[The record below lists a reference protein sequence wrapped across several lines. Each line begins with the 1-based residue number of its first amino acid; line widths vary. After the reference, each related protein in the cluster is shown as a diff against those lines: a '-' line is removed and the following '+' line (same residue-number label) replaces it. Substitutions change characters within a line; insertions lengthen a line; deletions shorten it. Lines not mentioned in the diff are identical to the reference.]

1 MGCGNCDCDGGVT
14 EIRYI
19 YQDTVAGV
27 NIRIFYDESRTQ
39 VLCNFNNVQPNDEV
53 ICPIAGNT
61 ASSAAMGLA
70 KFAKETPFTITYPG
84 GSTCEAQYHTSCSR
98 DIVGIVQAE
107 CTKLVVSGWR
117 GANSGDCDDCKE
129 PCDCDATEY
138 TTTWNPDIYATRIGE
153 HCYCDNGC
161 TPAPTSRRRLGKKS
175 KGKKSKGSKGKGKTS
190 NSGAGCGDCDCDKS
204 IGMQMLRVRYSG
216 SSNVNIY
223 FYDKKGANLMCTS
236 LDIDNGAEA
245 TCRADTAG
253 FAKLETNTV
262 VKVQNAVSGSE
273 CITEIHTSCSRDIV
287 GTIGSADCGLLVTG
301 WADDSECDDLYEECS
316 CDESVLVYE
325 DVDPYEEPE
334 KEVDTDVCYCST
346 RTDGISSISQLTTT
360 TRRRLGKKSKNVASM
375 GVGSCDCDKSTGMQ
389 VLRFLYNGAE
399 TANSITVYY
408 DKNMLSN
415 EVVCSYTSVAPGD
428 ESECRIEDFTDAS
441 GNQIYGDFDT
451 NTYLVIETDSS
462 TCVGSIHTSC
472 SRDIVGFAA
481 ENCDSVVVTGWAD
494 GDGDCDDGFD
504 PCDCD
509 SEYENAF
516 RISAANGLA
525 SHVYVVLA
533 LVAMAAVFAF

>member
-1 MGCGNCDCDGGVT
+1 MAVST

-175 KGKKSKGSKGKGKTS
+175 KGKKSKGSKGKARQAILALAVVTVTVINRLECKCCAFDTVAAAMSTS
-190 NSGAGCGDCDCDKS
+190 
-204 IGMQMLRVRYSG
+204 
-216 SSNVNIY
+216 
-223 FYDKKGANLMCTS
+223 TS
-236 LDIDNGAEA
+236 MTRKAP
-245 TCRADTAG
+245 
-253 FAKLETNTV
+253 
-262 VKVQNAVSGSE
+262 
-273 CITEIHTSCSRDIV
+273 TSC
-287 GTIGSADCGLLVTG
+287 AHL
-301 WADDSECDDLYEECS
+301 
-316 CDESVLVYE
+316 
-325 DVDPYEEPE
+325 
-334 KEVDTDVCYCST
+334 
-346 RTDGISSISQLTTT
+346 SISITA
-360 TRRRLGKKSKNVASM
+360 RKRP
-375 GVGSCDCDKSTGMQ
+375 
-389 VLRFLYNGAE
+389 AE
-399 TANSITVYY
+399 LIP
-408 DKNMLSN
+408 L
-415 EVVCSYTSVAPGD
+415 
-428 ESECRIEDFTDAS
+428 
-441 GNQIYGDFDT
+441 
-451 NTYLVIETDSS
+451 DSPNWRP
-462 TCVGSIHTSC
+462 TL
-472 SRDIVGFAA
+472 
-481 ENCDSVVVTGWAD
+481 W
-494 GDGDCDDGFD
+494 
-504 PCDCD
+504 
-509 SEYENAF
+509 
-516 RISAANGLA
+516 
-525 SHVYVVLA
+525 
-533 LVAMAAVFAF
+533 